1 MLTNDCAFPHHKQ
14 SVAFTWLW
22 DTMLEEHLRE
32 LTYEGGLA
40 GISFGVSVSGED
52 IGCSLASYNQGYDR
66 FFSEA
71 FKEIKTFIPDV
82 TVFES
87 KREQICRALRNHDL

>member
-1 MLTNDCAFPHHKQ
+1 LVFVNVRILTNDCAFPHHKQ

-22 DTMLEEHLRE
+22 NTMLEEHLRE

-40 GISFGVSVSGED
+40 GISFNLSVSGED
-52 IGCSLASYNQGYDR
+52 IRCSLASYNQGYDR

-71 FKEIKTFIPDV
+71 FKEIKTFKPDKTLFV
-82 TVFES
+82 S
-87 KREQICRALRNHDL
+87 KRD